1 MVADTGGVIGI
12 WPVASLFPDMAAL
25 AGGMAR
31 MVGVVGIDHVG
42 LGTDSMGLV
51 GAATFNSYADLP
63 GLTAALLAAGF
74 GPDDVRKLLGG
85 NYARVFEA
93 SMA

>member
-1 MVADTGGVIGI
+1 MVGI
-12 WPVASLFPDMAAL
+12 WPVAEIFPDMAAL
-25 AGGMAR
+25 AGGIAR
-31 MVGVVGIDHVG
+31 MASVVGVEHVG

-51 GAATFNSYADLP
+51 GDATFETYDKLP

-74 GPDDVRKLLGG
+74 GPDDVRKILGG
-85 NYARVFEA
+85 NYARIFNA